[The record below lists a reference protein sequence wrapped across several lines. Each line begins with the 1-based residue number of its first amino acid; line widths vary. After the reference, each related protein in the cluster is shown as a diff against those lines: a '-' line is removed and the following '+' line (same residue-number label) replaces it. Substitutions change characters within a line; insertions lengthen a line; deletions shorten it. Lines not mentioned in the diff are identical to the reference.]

1 MDLKHSKKFV
11 EKHGPD
17 AQPDRVIK
25 NEILKRTH
33 KNEIPCA
40 VAFKIAKD
48 LQVSPNAVG
57 MTADLMNCRLVK
69 CQLGLFG
76 YHPQK
81 KIVTPQHTVTEDLKN
96 AISEALVQGR
106 LSCKRCRSGETGRRT
121 GLKIPRGQ
129 LHVGSIPTSGT
140 RNFIFCSLVTELVTD

>member
-1 MDLKHSKKFV
+1 MDLQNDKRFV

-25 NEILKRTH
+25 NELLKRTH
-33 KNEIPCA
+33 KNEVPCA
-40 VAFKIAKD
+40 VAFEIAKA
-48 LQVSPNAVG
+48 LQVSPVAVG

-76 YHPQK
+76 YQPKK
-81 KIVTPQHTVTEDLKN
+81 KIVTPQHTVTEDVRN

-106 LSCKRCRSGETGRRT
+106 LSCKSAWDIATRFNVHKMKVSGACEAMGV
-121 GLKIPRGQ
+121 KIKHCQ
-129 LHVGSIPTSGT
+129 LGA
-140 RNFIFCSLVTELVTD
+140 F

>member
-48 LQVSPNAVG
+48 LQVSPDAVG
-57 MTADLMNCRLVK
+57 MTADLMNYRLVK

-106 LSCKRCRSGETGRRT
+106 LSCRTAWDIASRFNIRKMRVSGACEAMGI
-121 GLKIPRGQ
+121 KIKYCQ
-129 LHVGSIPTSGT
+129 LGA
-140 RNFIFCSLVTELVTD
+140 F

>member
-106 LSCKRCRSGETGRRT
+106 LSCKSAWDIANRFNIRKMNVSGACEAMGI
-121 GLKIPRGQ
+121 KIKYCQ
-129 LHVGSIPTSGT
+129 LGA
-140 RNFIFCSLVTELVTD
+140 F

>member
-1 MDLKHSKKFV
+1 MDLQNSKRFV

-33 KNEIPCA
+33 KNEVPCA
-40 VAFKIAKD
+40 VAFEIAKA
-48 LQVSPNAVG
+48 LRVSPDAVG
-57 MTADLMNCRLVK
+57 MTVDLINYRLVK

-76 YHPQK
+76 YQPKK

-96 AISEALVQGR
+96 AISQALVQER
-106 LSCKRCRSGETGRRT
+106 LSCKSAWDIATRFNVHKMKVSGACEAMGV
-121 GLKIPRGQ
+121 KIKYCQ
-129 LHVGSIPTSGT
+129 LGA
-140 RNFIFCSLVTELVTD
+140 F

>member
-25 NEILKRTH
+25 SEILKRTH

-40 VAFKIAKD
+40 VAFEIAKD
-48 LQVSPNAVG
+48 LRVSPDAVG
-57 MTADLMNCRLVK
+57 MTADLMNYRLVK

-96 AISEALVQGR
+96 AISEALVQER
-106 LSCKRCRSGETGRRT
+106 LSCKSAWDIASRFNVRKMNVSGACEAMGI
-121 GLKIPRGQ
+121 KIKYCQ
-129 LHVGSIPTSGT
+129 LGA
-140 RNFIFCSLVTELVTD
+140 F

>member
-40 VAFKIAKD
+40 VAFEIAKE
-48 LQVSPNAVG
+48 LRVSPDAVG
-57 MTADLMNCRLVK
+57 MTADLMNYRLVK

-96 AISEALVQGR
+96 AIFEALVQGR
-106 LSCKRCRSGETGRRT
+106 LSCKSAWDIASRFNVRKMKVSGACEAMGI
-121 GLKIPRGQ
+121 KIKYCQ
-129 LHVGSIPTSGT
+129 LGA
-140 RNFIFCSLVTELVTD
+140 F